1 MGNGNRECNGLPEEG
16 DEKEGG
22 MGLFSSDGVIRKR

>member
-1 MGNGNRECNGLPEEG
+1 MGIGSVVGGLPEEG

-22 MGLFSSDGVIRKR
+22 MGLFSSDGVVRKR